1 MGDGLL
7 QTERLDLRP
16 PVAEDIGFVLERMN
30 TPGVMRFLGGEVLPE
45 WKVRE
50 SHASDIAAFAAG
62 EWRRW
67 MIVLR
72 ATGERIGRCALL
84 KLRSEAAPPEL
95 QGQPEIGWALAE
107 PYWGKGYA
115 SEAARAVLRFAYETL
130 GLPEVFAQTSD
141 SNQPS
146 TRLMQRIGF
155 VARPELGFHD
165 PEYPPRDNP
174 TTVWSLTQEN
184 WHAHG

>member
-1 MGDGLL
+1 MVDGLL

-30 TPGVMRFLGGEVLPE
+30 TPAIIRFLGGEALSE
-45 WKVRE
+45 AKVRE
-50 SHASDIAAFAAG
+50 NHASDIAAFAKG

-72 ATGERIGRCALL
+72 ATGERVGRCALL
-84 KLRSEAAPPEL
+84 KLRSEAAPAQA
-95 QGQPEIGWALAE
+95 QGKPEIGWTLAE

-115 SEAARAVLRFAYETL
+115 SEAARVVLRFAFDTL

-146 TRLMQRIGF
+146 TRLIKRLGF
-155 VARPELGFHD
+155 AARPELGFDD
-165 PEYPPRDNP
+165 PDYPPRDNP
-174 TTVWSLTQEN
+174 TTVWSLERAK
-184 WHAHG
+184 WHEHV